1 MVRQRE
7 VEEGQGSVRRAE
19 DTVMPS
25 NGIPERLVSVI
36 ARLHLIR
43 TIAEV
48 DLGEIVL
55 LECLESGGA

>member
-1 MVRQRE
+1 M
-7 VEEGQGSVRRAE
+7 EEGQGSVRRAE